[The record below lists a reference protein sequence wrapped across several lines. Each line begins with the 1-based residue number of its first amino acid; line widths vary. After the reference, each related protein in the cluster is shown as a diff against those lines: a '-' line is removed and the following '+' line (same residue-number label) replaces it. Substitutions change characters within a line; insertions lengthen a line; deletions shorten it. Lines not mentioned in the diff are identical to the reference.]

1 MSNAETTN
9 HCSAPWSNLEIFVFS
24 LKCFVVRA
32 TMRTRLPRSPS
43 ASWCHQSTTSVFIAV
58 WDTCDRNDEIKQCMD
73 VICLLKVVKY
83 SPQMSILCFWTT
95 SHTITSC
102 WFVVR
107 LLLSI
112 KLCSCRAVCAK
123 TAKQWKCYTSVLFC
137 QHVPVSEGGNYL
149 LLSPRQ
155 RYLQTDHHRSKSSG
169 WQIDRRWKHLP
180 EWFDERRNAHSRSK
194 SIWTCRVS
202 RTRLIKRLHDVYQ
215 AGNDTLKTQFLPE
228 TSCKA
233 HR

>member
-1 MSNAETTN
+1 MCSQLLGVLMSNAETTN

-58 WDTCDRNDEIKQCMD
+58 WDTCDRNDEIKQCVD

-123 TAKQWKCYTSVLFC
+123 TAKQWKCYTRWTSVPFC

-155 RYLQTDHHRSKSSG
+155 RYLEWMADRSTVKTPSRVIWRTAETLTADQNPSELAG
-169 WQIDRRWKHLP
+169 CLVHDLL
-180 EWFDERRNAHSRSK
+180 NAYMTY
-194 SIWTCRVS
+194 I
-202 RTRLIKRLHDVYQ
+202 RLEMTH
-215 AGNDTLKTQFLPE
+215 
-228 TSCKA
+228 
-233 HR
+233 

>member
-1 MSNAETTN
+1 MCSQLLGVLMSNAETTN

-58 WDTCDRNDEIKQCMD
+58 WDTCDRNDEIKQCVD

-123 TAKQWKCYTSVLFC
+123 TAKQWNCSILPTCSCFWSELLFMRRK
-137 QHVPVSEGGNYL
+137 
-149 LLSPRQ
+149 LS
-155 RYLQTDHHRSKSSG
+155 SSLSTPTIPWVDG
-169 WQIDRRWKHLP
+169 R
-180 EWFDERRNAHSRSK
+180 
-194 SIWTCRVS
+194 
-202 RTRLIKRLHDVYQ
+202 
-215 AGNDTLKTQFLPE
+215 
-228 TSCKA
+228 
-233 HR
+233 